1 MAGVSGIGAKK
12 WVDGRVD
19 GDPLGKPASPCA
31 PGVSAGRHRVDMDG
45 FEQNGSSKCTKKA
58 PFGVFFQK
66 DSFSGFHDPLFSALR
81 TGQFDH
87 SDAARHT
94 AIGAAGALHILV
106 FLVGAAGLRSAQ
118 GALLRPPP
126 LHEFCV
132 FRTALFEVAR
142 EHTEQQIYAQKER
155 GIVDKGGKCLP
166 RHQGGQQA
174 EHQLSDKQGPA
185 ELVGAVSTV
194 HEARHRAAK
203 LINEILQDPSHFLS
217 KLLLFYMI
225 SPK

>member
-1 MAGVSGIGAKK
+1 MYKK
-12 WVDGRVD
+12 
-19 GDPLGKPASPCA
+19 
-31 PGVSAGRHRVDMDG
+31 SALRR
-45 FEQNGSSKCTKKA
+45 
-58 PFGVFFQK
+58 FFQK

-81 TGQFDH
+81 TGQFDR

-94 AIGAAGALHILV
+94 AIGAAGALHIFV

-132 FRTALFEVAR
+132 FRAALFKVAR

-155 GIVDKGGKCLP
+155 GIVDEGGKCLP

-203 LINEILQDPSHFLS
+203 LINEILQGPSHFLS

>member
-1 MAGVSGIGAKK
+1 MYKK
-12 WVDGRVD
+12 
-19 GDPLGKPASPCA
+19 
-31 PGVSAGRHRVDMDG
+31 SALRR
-45 FEQNGSSKCTKKA
+45 
-58 PFGVFFQK
+58 FFQK

-106 FLVGAAGLRSAQ
+106 FLVGAAGPSTPPGPQ
-118 GALLRPPP
+118 DRPPP
-126 LHEFCV
+126 QPEYFVLP
-132 FRTALFEVAR
+132 TALFEVAR

-155 GIVDKGGKCLP
+155 GIVDKGGKCPP

-217 KLLLFYMI
+217 KLFLFYMI